1 MAAGRREVRQRGRA
15 VIAVLIVDDD
25 FRVAQVHADFVSRMP
40 QMRVVGQAHTASAAL
55 DAAARQR
62 PDLVLLDIYL
72 PDASGLDVLRRLRRQ
87 GDHHPDVLL
96 LTAARDMRSVRAAMR
111 AGALHYL
118 IKPVDFGTLH
128 ERLTTYAE
136 LHALRA
142 REGDTD
148 QREVDR
154 LFALMRRAG
163 GAGAALPH
171 GRSGPTAERIVD
183 ALRDADEAL
192 SAVDVAGRV
201 GISRATAQRY
211 LSALARS
218 EDVRLELRYGTAG
231 RPEHRY
237 RLES

>member
-1 MAAGRREVRQRGRA
+1 
-15 VIAVLIVDDD
+15 VIGVLIVDDD
-25 FRVAQVHADFVSRMP
+25 FRVAQVHADFVTRMP

-55 DAAARQR
+55 DAAARHR

-72 PDASGLDVLRRLRRQ
+72 PDASGLEVLRRLRRQ
-87 GDHHPDVLL
+87 EDHHPDVML
-96 LTAARDMRSVRAAMR
+96 LTAARDMRSVRAALR

-128 ERLTTYAE
+128 ERLATYAE

-142 REGDTD
+142 KEGEID

-154 LFALMRRAG
+154 LFALMRRG
-163 GAGAALPH
+163 GSAGAALPS
-171 GRSGPTAERIVD
+171 GRSGPTAEQIVN
-183 ALRDADEAL
+183 ALREAQHGL
-192 SAVDVAGRV
+192 SAVEVAERV

-218 EDVRLELRYGTAG
+218 DDVRLELRYGTAG

-237 RLES
+237 RLA